1 MPHEIRTRPLV
12 LLVDDDEMMR
22 MIASASLSDGE
33 LDVICAEG
41 GAEAL
46 DLFVER
52 RPDIILLDVMMPD
65 VDGFTVCSRIRTMP
79 GGSAVPILMMTAL
92 DDVASID
99 RAYECGATDF
109 VTKPISYG
117 LLAHR
122 VRYLLRSSRA
132 FMDIR
137 EGARSLARA
146 QRLARL
152 VQWELDLETQVFQ
165 WSETSSD
172 VFNGLEGAGDLHYTL
187 LQWVHPKDR
196 TSVADVLLRG
206 EAHHVEYRLM
216 LPSGEERFV
225 HQEAETDVD
234 EVSGRGRLIGTA
246 QDVTELRDAE
256 RRVAHLAFYDALT
269 SLPNRA
275 HACRFLESALGEA
288 VLCGESVAVISL
300 DLDLFRRVNDSI
312 GHFAGNALLQEVAG
326 RIRSV
331 VKEREGSNPT
341 ARPQAIAA
349 RLGGDEFVV
358 ILRDVQTD
366 EEAPL
371 LFRHLAER
379 ISQPYLIDGAEVV
392 VSCSAGLATYPLN
405 GGDVDTLLMHADA
418 AMHSAKEL
426 GRNGFQLFAAE
437 IQQKVE
443 RRLGIESRLRSAL
456 AAGRGLELHY
466 QPKVVVPSGRVAGV
480 EALLRWIPD
489 EAGPISPTEL
499 VAVAEET
506 GLVLQLGD
514 WVLLTACQQASRWS
528 VEGPRPIRVAV
539 NISARQFREPDF
551 AQKVAGV
558 LADTGLS
565 PDLLELEITE
575 GVMMFD
581 TLATGRMLEELKRL
595 GVRISLD
602 DFGTGYSSLAYL
614 THFPIDT
621 LKIDRSFIKEIGVTR
636 KSEAIV
642 GAIIAL
648 SQSLEIDI
656 VAEGVETDEQR
667 LFLERFG
674 ELEIQGWLYA
684 KAMPGAAAATWI
696 VKHEQAIEPSFL
708 ATG

>member
-1 MPHEIRTRPLV
+1 MPLENRSRRLV
-12 LLVDDDEMMR
+12 LLVDDDEILR
-22 MIASASLSDGE
+22 TIASASLSDSD

-41 GAEAL
+41 GEEAL
-46 DLFVER
+46 ALYAER
-52 RPDIILLDVMMPD
+52 RPDVILLDVMMPS

-79 GGSAVPILMMTAL
+79 GGAAVPILMMTAL
-92 DDVASID
+92 DDIASID
-99 RAYECGATDF
+99 RAYEVGATDF

-132 FMDIR
+132 FIEIR

-146 QRLARL
+146 QRLAHL
-152 VQWELDLETQVFQ
+152 VQWELDVETQIFT
-165 WSETSSD
+165 WSDTSSD
-172 VFNGLEGAGDLHYTL
+172 VFNGLEGAGDVRYAL
-187 LQWVHPKDR
+187 LRWVHPKDR
-196 TSVADVLLRG
+196 TNVEDRLARG
-206 EAHHVEYRLM
+206 EAHHVEYRLV
-216 LPSGEERFV
+216 LPTGEERFV
-225 HQEAETDVD
+225 HQEAETDID
-234 EVSGRGRLIGTA
+234 EASGRVRLIGTA
-246 QDVTELRDAE
+246 QDVTELRAAE
-256 RRVAHLAFYDALT
+256 QQVAHLAFYDALT
-269 SLPNRA
+269 NLPNRA
-275 HACRFLESALGEA
+275 HACRFLESALDEA
-288 VLCGESVAVISL
+288 VLCDESLAVISL

-331 VKEREGSNPT
+331 VREHDGNNPA
-341 ARPQAIAA
+341 ARPQAMAA

-358 ILRDVQTD
+358 VLRDVQSD
-366 EEAPL
+366 DEAPM
-371 LFRHLAER
+371 LFRRLAER
-379 ISQPYLIDGAEVV
+379 IAEPYLIDGAEVV
-392 VSCSAGLATYPLN
+392 VSCSAGIAMYPAN

-418 AMHSAKEL
+418 ALHSAKER

-443 RRLGIESRLRSAL
+443 RRLGIESRLRAAL
-456 AAGRGLELHY
+456 GSGRGMELHY
-466 QPKVVVPSGRVAGV
+466 QPKVESPSGRVAGV
-480 EALLRWIPD
+480 EALLRWTPD
-489 EAGPISPTEL
+489 EAGTLSPTEL
-499 VAVAEET
+499 VAVAEES

-514 WVLLTACQQASRWS
+514 WVLQTACRQARRWS

-551 AQKVAGV
+551 AQKVANL
-558 LADTGLS
+558 LAETELS
-565 PDLLELEITE
+565 ADLLELEITE

-581 TLATGRMLEELKRL
+581 PVATALMLEELKLL

-614 THFPIDT
+614 IHFPIDT

-642 GAIIAL
+642 SAIIAL

-656 VAEGVETDEQR
+656 VAEGVETEEQR
-667 LFLERFG
+667 AFLARFG
-674 ELEIQGWLYA
+674 ALEIQGWLYA
-684 KAMPGAAAATWI
+684 KAMPGHAAAKWI
-696 VKHEQAIEPSFL
+696 AEREQALEPDLL